1 MKTGKQEKKGKKPN
15 TKKKREKGK
24 GEKKAFLD
32 LSPTTRLPLLFIFIQ
47 SPRERRAFRPWLGGE
62 GAASGAQSPPSFP
75 NSPLPPPSPPAL
87 PPSVPCLPTLP
98 PKPFPPPPSSHRPNA
113 CAALAGGQGGGGLQK
128 GGEDEPPRRRGRVQG
143 RGGRRNESPFRI
155 RDLQRR
161 PIVIEATSAER
172 ARQALSRAPD
182 AFGTGATT
190 GGRVAPHVARR
201 SAGGRCRPERT

>member
-1 MKTGKQEKKGKKPN
+1 MKTGKQEKRGKSR
-15 TKKKREKGK
+15 TRKKREKKGK
-24 GEKKAFLD
+24 GEKG
-32 LSPTTRLPLLFIFIQ
+32 LSRPLPHHSSASTLHLHSKPEGEDGVQ
-47 SPRERRAFRPWLGGE
+47 TLAGRRGRRERRAI
-62 GAASGAQSPPSFP
+62 SPLFP
-75 NSPLPPPSPPAL
+75 QLPLPPPSPPAL

-98 PKPFPPPPSSHRPNA
+98 PKLFPPPPSSHRPNA
-113 CAALAGGQGGGGLQK
+113 CAALAGGQGGGLQK

-201 SAGGRCRPERT
+201 SAGERCRPERT